1 MVTRSETSRQA
12 ILAAALHLL
21 GARDGHGLTLEQ
33 LTMEAIASRAGVSK
47 ATIYRWWPSKSAV
60 VLDAFIEDHISHTA
74 PGDDLNAV
82 AALRSHVRT
91 VVRQYAGPVGRIV
104 AQLVAAGQYD
114 DEALN
119 AFRDRFWSGRNQV
132 VRTIILRGIDGGL
145 IRGDIEPD
153 VAAALLYSPIYH
165 RLLLGT
171 GPLDD
176 DFAEQVFDGAMRGL
190 APSSAPVAQ
199 GSGG

>member
-12 ILAAALHLL
+12 ILAAALQLL
-21 GARDGHGLTLEQ
+21 GAHDGNGLTLEQ

-60 VLDAFIEDHISHTA
+60 VLDAFIEDHLSHTV
-74 PGDDLNAV
+74 PGEGLDAIAAV
-82 AALRSHVRT
+82 HSHVRA

-119 AFRDRFWSGRNQV
+119 AFRDRFWSGRNEV
-132 VRTIILRGIDGGL
+132 VQAMIRRGVVEGR
-145 IRGDIEPD
+145 IRGDIDPD
-153 VAAALLYSPIYH
+153 VAASLLYSPIYQ

-176 DFAEQVFDGAMRGL
+176 DFAERVFDGAMRGL
-190 APSSAPVAQ
+190 APSPVPAAT
-199 GSGG
+199 SLGG